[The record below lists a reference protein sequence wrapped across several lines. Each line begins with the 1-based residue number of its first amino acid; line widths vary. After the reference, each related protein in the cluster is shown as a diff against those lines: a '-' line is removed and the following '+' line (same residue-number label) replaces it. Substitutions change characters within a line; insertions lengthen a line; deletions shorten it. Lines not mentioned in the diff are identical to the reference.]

1 MVLVDVRHRPLI
13 SFTQINQYLRCPLKY
28 RLTYIDRLEPE
39 FVPATLAFGSGIH
52 GAAALFY
59 RGLAQGQRPSVED
72 VQEYFRTFWRLG
84 DPAPA
89 RPLRRQGHAREP
101 ARPRREA
108 ARGRVR
114 AGPVGDRDLVGSVDL
129 LERDAEGLVVVDL
142 KTAARK
148 YTDLQ
153 VEASP
158 QLSVY
163 SYATTM
169 AGFADQ
175 EDLRLRFDVL
185 TKTKEP
191 ELHRYSTTR
200 DLGANRRLFR
210 LASEVIHA
218 VETGVF
224 PPNPRWQCKECQYRS
239 QCWAWR

>member
-1 MVLVDVRHRPLI
+1 MVSPRASGRASRTYRSTSARSGGWETRHRPVRFGVKDTHESLLDLGVK
-13 SFTQINQYLRCPLKY
+13 LRAVVCGQARSGTEIVAVEQPFAVPLV
-28 RLTYIDRLEPE
+28 D
-39 FVPATLAFGSGIH
+39 
-52 GAAALFY
+52 
-59 RGLAQGQRPSVED
+59 
-72 VQEYFRTFWRLG
+72 QETGEVL
-84 DPAPA
+84 
-89 RPLRRQGHAREP
+89 
-101 ARPRREA
+101 
-108 ARGRVR
+108 
-114 AGPVGDRDLVGSVDL
+114 DRDLVGSVDL